1 MPIRKLLLAAA
12 LAAAVVSGSAGAQAL
27 SKPGEF
33 YFDADAQT
41 TKPVVAIKENGDAA
55 MERLAKIIERKAHAP
70 TEAAQLAHL
79 AMEGGRVEL
88 GRQLYGRALREIDS
102 GSTYWRAIMWNYAW
116 DLYHLGAHEEAF
128 KYWVTLH
135 GARNVSA
142 AWMPPTY
149 AVALWSLGRKD
160 EAVEWYAAAVRSEPD
175 LWRDSS
181 RYAELLPAWRDS
193 DRATLAQVQKAWAEN
208 PPRWP

>member
-41 TKPVVAIKENGDAA
+41 TKPVVAIKETGDAA

-128 KYWVTLH
+128 KYWATLH

-175 LWRDSS
+175 LWRDS
-181 RYAELLPAWRDS
+181 
-193 DRATLAQVQKAWAEN
+193 DRATLAQVRQAWAEN